1 MSSLLRSPSRA
12 ESSQL
17 VLKYVSKES
26 GCGWVA
32 GGGAGTLPWCLL
44 ELLLPSL
51 PPSLLSFWICKRP
64 CSSHLLMVLAP
75 ATGSRIFFL
84 PHEGRPIVWLL
95 GRQGSLGE
103 GVVSRRALSQS
114 MPALHYCTAP
124 DPGHPTALGPTVAL
138 AQEDAVCVSL
148 HPPRCLSPRRVVA
161 HVALHEPE
169 PHENEGTFVPHHC
182 SGARATRVT

>member
-75 ATGSRIFFL
+75 ATGSRMFFL

-95 GRQGSLGE
+95 GVRGVLVKVWFPAVPSPSPCRLFTIAQPQTRGIPQPWGQPWPWPRKMLFVSPCILLG
-103 GVVSRRALSQS
+103 AC
-114 MPALHYCTAP
+114 P
-124 DPGHPTALGPTVAL
+124 PGGWWPI
-138 AQEDAVCVSL
+138 
-148 HPPRCLSPRRVVA
+148 
-161 HVALHEPE
+161 
-169 PHENEGTFVPHHC
+169 
-182 SGARATRVT
+182 